1 MVDIQVKDTSEN
13 KQTPYVIAHTLQ
25 LSQFSGVLIDKIKY
39 IRRSLQK
46 YIMLRH

>member
-25 LSQFSGVLIDKIKY
+25 LSQFSGVLIDKKY